1 MTDKRMIDFPQDV
14 SDVLN
19 VDCAE
24 LRSIYKDW
32 RTEICNDA
40 ICSIGESSK
49 LLESGTL

>member
-1 MTDKRMIDFPQDV
+1 MNSNHKINFPQDV

-19 VDCAE
+19 IDCAE